1 MPISPDFVGRTF
13 EGRKPYAVSAEK
25 IEEFCVAIGVP
36 VSDIAP
42 PTFPTVIDLNVGGP
56 AFLETPGSG
65 IDLLRVVH
73 GEQRYEYERPLRAGD
88 VVSLTTTVHELSERN
103 GNEYLTLL
111 SEFRAAD
118 GELICRGYN
127 TIASRGTAASAAQ

>member
-1 MPISPDFVGRTF
+1 MPINPDFVGREFQGSRT
-13 EGRKPYAVSAEK
+13 YDVSAEK
-25 IEEFCVAIGVP
+25 IRSFCIAVGEP

-42 PTFPTVIDLNVGGP
+42 PTFPTVIDLAVGGP
-56 AFLETPGSG
+56 MFLETPGSG
-65 IDLLRVVH
+65 VDLLQVVH
-73 GEQRYEYERPLRAGD
+73 GEQRYVYERPLVAGD
-88 VVSLTTTVHELSERN
+88 VVSLTTRVHELTTNN

-127 TIASRGTAASAAQ
+127 TIVSRGTA

>member
-1 MPISPDFVGRTF
+1 MPINPDFVGKEFSGSRDY
-13 EGRKPYAVSAEK
+13 EVSIEK
-25 IEEFCVAIGVP
+25 VRAFCIATGQP
-36 VSDIAP
+36 VSTIAP
-42 PTFPTVIDLNVGGP
+42 PTFPTVIDLAVGGP

-65 IDLLRVVH
+65 IDLLQVVH
-73 GEQRYEYERPLRAGD
+73 GEQRYEYLRPLVAGD
-88 VVSLTTTVHELSERN
+88 VVSLTTKVHELTARG

-127 TIASRGTAASAAQ
+127 TIVSRGTAAVD